1 MTWTDA
7 LGWAGSAL
15 LVFSLM
21 QARVLRFRVLNL
33 IACVILIVFN
43 LILEI
48 WPMVAMNVVLSAIN
62 VWFIARLLK
71 EQHDEATF
79 EVLAVGPDDAYL
91 GHVLR
96 VHAEDIA
103 RHQPDFSAPGASSRA
118 YVIQRA
124 DETVG
129 VVVLHIDGT
138 TAAVDLDY
146 VTPRYRD
153 FTPGEFVWRQ
163 SHLLRDLGVAKVRTS
178 AAMVGAYYDR
188 LGFTLVDGAFELTL
202 AGS

>member
-1 MTWTDA
+1 MTWTNA

-33 IACVILIVFN
+33 VACVILIVFN

-62 VWFIARLLK
+62 VWFIAMLLR
-71 EQHDEATF
+71 EQHDEAAF
-79 EVLAVGPDDAYL
+79 EVLAVGFDDAYL

-103 RHQPDFSAPGASSRA
+103 SHQPDFSAPAANAHS
-118 YVIQRA
+118 YLVQRA

-129 VVVLHIDGT
+129 VVVLHVEGT
-138 TAAVDLDY
+138 TASVDLDY

-163 SHLLRDLGVAKVRTS
+163 SRLLRDLGVARIRTS
-178 AAMVGAYYDR
+178 SEMVDAYYDR
-188 LGFTLVDGAFELTL
+188 LGFTLVDGAYELTL
-202 AGS
+202 A

>member
-33 IACVILIVFN
+33 VACVILIVFN

-62 VWFIARLLK
+62 VWFIAKLLR
-71 EQHDEATF
+71 EQHDEAAF
-79 EVLAVGPDDAYL
+79 EVLAVGFEDAYL
-91 GHVLR
+91 RHVLR

-103 RHQPDFSAPGASSRA
+103 SHQPDFSPPDANSHAYLVERA
-118 YVIQRA
+118 G
-124 DETVG
+124 ETVG
-129 VVVLHIDGT
+129 VVVVHIDGT
-138 TAAVDLDY
+138 TASVDLDY

-163 SHLLRDLGVAKVRTS
+163 SHLLRDLGVAKIRTS
-178 AAMVGAYYDR
+178 SKMVGAYYDR
-188 LGFTLVDGAFELTL
+188 LGFTLVDGAYELTL
-202 AGS
+202 A